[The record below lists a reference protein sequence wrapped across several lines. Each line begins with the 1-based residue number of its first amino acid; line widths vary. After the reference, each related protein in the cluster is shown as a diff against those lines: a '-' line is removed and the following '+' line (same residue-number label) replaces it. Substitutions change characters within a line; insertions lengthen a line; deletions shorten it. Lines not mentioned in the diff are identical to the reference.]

1 MGDSIKKYDEM
12 IESGSFIR
20 TKEDPIVANVKF
32 LYDLRS
38 RKGQKQYGTTLHDS
52 NEDFLA
58 WINHLQEELM
68 DATLYLEKIKME
80 YGK

>member
-1 MGDSIKKYDEM
+1 MGDSKKYDEM
-12 IESGSFIR
+12 IESGSFSR

-38 RKGQKQYGTTLHDS
+38 RKGQQQYGTTLYES

-58 WINHLQEELM
+58 WVNHLQEEMM
-68 DATLYLEKIKME
+68 DATLYLERLKME
-80 YGK
+80 YEK